1 MPDNATKHNAMQM
14 IKCNTIHL
22 FFNRLPHVDVSL
34 LCGSTILLL
43 GYCKAWHYSWPYGGS
58 MLAIYK
64 IDGGSQ
70 HWLGRTKDFDNS
82 TESAAPLSIQQ
93 FRKMTLS

>member
-1 MPDNATKHNAMQM
+1 
-14 IKCNTIHL
+14 
-22 FFNRLPHVDVSL
+22 
-34 LCGSTILLL
+34 
-43 GYCKAWHYSWPYGGS
+43 
-58 MLAIYK
+58 MLAIYV

-70 HWLGRTKDFDNS
+70 HWLSRTKDFDNS